1 MVCSIEDGAIAEV
14 ISAIDQL
21 AADSGAGLTGA
32 DLRSRIAGVWAMLA
46 ALDPELARLSAAYGQ
61 GGQDHEADR
70 TAPRSA
76 APHAAPTA
84 PARGTPRHAVKNR
97 PRARGE
103 TRARGRLQVTQ
114 AATTSMPMVAV
125 TSGCSR
131 TLTW

>member
-61 GGQDHEADR
+61 GGQAGQGGQDH
-70 TAPRSA
+70 
-76 APHAAPTA
+76 
-84 PARGTPRHAVKNR
+84 
-97 PRARGE
+97 
-103 TRARGRLQVTQ
+103 
-114 AATTSMPMVAV
+114 
-125 TSGCSR
+125 
-131 TLTW
+131 